1 MVKKYAVF
9 GAGFIGLS
17 LARLLL
23 NNNQKVVVL
32 DRNDC
37 PDEFNG
43 SVVWHKGEFKDLEK
57 IHEAL
62 EGVDYAYN
70 FFSNTTPLRGLSKVH
85 NDSEVSNNISFLE
98 ACVKKNLKKVIFASS
113 ASVYGHQAFSPIPE
127 SATTNPI
134 SSHGITKLTI
144 EKYHLMAN
152 YLHDLPICVARISNP
167 YGPRQSM
174 SAGRGFVS
182 ILAHQILNNQPI
194 KLVEGEVVRDF
205 IYIDDLVSNL
215 QNLAEIN
222 NPYLV
227 VNCSSGVGHQ
237 LVDVVRFAEDI
248 LGYKVE
254 ITTIKKRPE
263 DIAYSVLD
271 NAYLNSLVGLRSKT
285 SLGQG
290 LEATFRE
297 YGL

>member
-43 SVVWHKGEFKDLEK
+43 SVLWHKGEFKDLEK

-70 FFSNTTPLRGLSKVH
+70 FFSNTAPLRGLSKAH

-113 ASVYGHQAFSPIPE
+113 ASVYGHQEFSPIPE

-215 QNLAEIN
+215 HEIFGVN
-222 NPYLV
+222 NSKHNTIGYI
-227 VNCSSGVGHQ
+227 NDICS
-237 LVDVVRFAEDI
+237 EDMRWE
-248 LGYKVE
+248 LQQQMKQ
-254 ITTIKKRPE
+254 
-263 DIAYSVLD
+263 
-271 NAYLNSLVGLRSKT
+271 SLENPKNDLSD
-285 SLGQG
+285 
-290 LEATFRE
+290 
-297 YGL
+297 